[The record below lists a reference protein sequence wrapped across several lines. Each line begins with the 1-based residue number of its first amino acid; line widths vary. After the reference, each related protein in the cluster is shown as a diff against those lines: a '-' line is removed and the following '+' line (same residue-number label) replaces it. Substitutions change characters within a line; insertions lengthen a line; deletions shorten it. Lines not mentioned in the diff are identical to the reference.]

1 VSVDAGHA
9 LRPALS
15 CTPRLF
21 FDRGSIELVSLEFR
35 GDIDGDDYRN

>member
-9 LRPALS
+9 RSAGVALYA
-15 CTPRLF
+15 PLP
-21 FDRGSIELVSLEFR
+21 FDSVLIGLEVEFR